1 MIDLREKGL
10 PNAIKSADGE
20 PILLN
25 TDFRLWIRFYDD
37 VQNDDIDRDI
47 SYLFVKEPPVI
58 DNFIFQQLLQFLYN
72 PSSTPN
78 TSASDDKVL
87 DYVQDGEYIF
97 SALYATYGIN
107 ITEIDMHWHKFKALC
122 DNVIGEGTLWGYA
135 KSMRGY
141 RKPSKNDTY
150 EKQCARAR
158 EEWSFPIKLTKEEQK
173 LKEEF
178 DDYFG

>member
-10 PNAIKSADGE
+10 PNAIKSADGK

-58 DNFIFQQLLQFLYN
+58 DNFIFQQLLQFLHN

-78 TSASDDKVL
+78 TSTSNDKVL

-97 SALYATYGIN
+97 SSLYATYGID
-107 ITEIDMHWHKFKALC
+107 ITEIDMHWYKFKALC

-158 EEWSFPIKLTKEEQK
+158 EEWAFPVKLTKEEQK

>member
-1 MIDLREKGL
+1 
-10 PNAIKSADGE
+10 
-20 PILLN
+20 
-25 TDFRLWIRFYDD
+25 
-37 VQNDDIDRDI
+37 
-47 SYLFVKEPPVI
+47 
-58 DNFIFQQLLQFLYN
+58 
-72 PSSTPN
+72 
-78 TSASDDKVL
+78 
-87 DYVQDGEYIF
+87 
-97 SALYATYGIN
+97 
-107 ITEIDMHWHKFKALC
+107 MHWHKFKALC

-158 EEWSFPIKLTKEEQK
+158 EEWSFPVKLTKEEQR